1 MQQDPSL
8 TCWQVRGREV
18 VNAVGAVLRWAQQ
31 TRGYQCTEV
40 CVAELL
46 SLRSVAS
53 IVQDL
58 RLPVPWAG
66 KGRSVSLKGIP
77 PAVLDPL
84 RSYLDQL
91 NGYDRR
97 LPVDGQRTD
106 QPYKHHDF
114 ALWSLGDIQR
124 GAGA

>member
-8 TCWQVRGREV
+8 TYWQVRGSQAV
-18 VNAVGAVLRWAQQ
+18 DAVGAVLLWAQQ
-31 TRGYQCTEV
+31 AKGYQCTEA

-46 SLRSVAS
+46 SLCSIVS

-66 KGRSVSLKGIP
+66 KGCSVSLKGIP
-77 PAVLDPL
+77 PAVLQPL
-84 RSYLDQL
+84 NSYLADL

-97 LPVDGQRTD
+97 LPADRQRTD
-106 QPYKHHDF
+106 QPYKHHEF
-114 ALWSLGDIQR
+114 ALLSLGDIQR